1 MKFLASSEVYQPAGA
16 PSERARRCVEPFLNA
31 AFAVSSLS
39 SLEATL
45 RYLPI
50 IMPEGMR
57 DRYPPRS
64 KLRQKDGTYD
74 CCPQLDYGVFVS
86 GAFEDYLREYVRGI
100 VLSSPHL
107 SCLGASVGQVEEF
120 ERIIATAVEQILAQ
134 QT

>member
-39 SLEATL
+39 SLEVTL
-45 RYLPI
+45 RYVPI

-57 DRYPPRS
+57 DRYPDRS
-64 KLRQKDGTYD
+64 KLRQKEGIYD
-74 CCPQLDYGVFVS
+74 CSPQLDYGVFLS

-100 VLSSPHL
+100 ASSSPYL
-107 SCLGASVGQVEEF
+107 ARLGASAEQIEEF
-120 ERIIATAVEQILAQ
+120 ERIMATAVEQVLA
-134 QT
+134 